1 MPVMDGLSATTEIR
15 RREAKSGAPRVPI
28 IALTANAL
36 EGNRERCLGA
46 GMDDF
51 LTKPFTQQQLAQ
63 LLGRWLPAAREQA
76 PRQAGGAVP
85 KDAASPSLIDLGVLR
100 DIAALGRPALLG
112 SLIELYLQHSPA
124 LIVAIE
130 TAARNGEAAA
140 LAEAI
145 HTLKS
150 STANLGGAR
159 LTRLLKECEL
169 SLSGGNAQ
177 EARPLVQRIAA
188 EYREFCDALVR
199 EKAAS
204 AA

>member
-1 MPVMDGLSATTEIR
+1 
-15 RREAKSGAPRVPI
+15 VPI

-36 EGNRERCLGA
+36 DGNRERCLAA

-51 LTKPFTQQQLAQ
+51 LTKPFTQLKLAQ
-63 LLGRWLPAAREQA
+63 LLGRWVPAAREPARAA
-76 PRQAGGAVP
+76 PTDVA
-85 KDAASPSLIDLGVLR
+85 DAAIIDAGVLR
-100 DIAALGRPALLG
+100 DITALGRTALLG
-112 SLIELYLQHSPA
+112 SLIELYLQHSPG

-130 TAARNGEAAA
+130 SAARSDQPTA

-159 LTRLLKECEL
+159 LARLLKECEL
-169 SLSGGNAQ
+169 LINGGNTQA
-177 EARPLVQRIAA
+177 AALLVQRIAA

-199 EKAAS
+199 EKAAT